1 MFDIQDFKN
10 TTSFGGNLILLVD
23 NLYEKNSVGYTNS
36 VRKVKYNLT
45 KLGRLIN
52 LEKLETLIND
62 SKKGIVTLFYA
73 GKYIVILESNKDKS
87 KMEMSFISFTI
98 DYSEV
103 ERILTNDFSENM
115 KLQFKKAKYEI
126 EEHYTDSVSFDFV
139 ELNTFLEPTD

>member
-1 MFDIQDFKN
+1 MFNIQDFKN
-10 TTSFGGNLILLVD
+10 TTSFGENLILLVD
-23 NLYEKNSVGYTNS
+23 NLYENNLVGYTNS
-36 VRKVKYNLT
+36 ISKVTYNLT
-45 KLGRLIN
+45 KLDKLIN

-62 SKKGIVTLFYA
+62 SEKGIVTLFYA

-126 EEHYTDSVSFDFV
+126 EEYYTDSFDFV
-139 ELNTFLEPTD
+139 ELNTFLEPTE